1 MNLFWYNFWY
11 SDKNAS
17 LLMHSDLLINRL
29 VYTYISFGL
38 HFHKNFFVN
47 PFWFSSLKRKVTT
60 YKNEY
65 DLKYF
70 RTLEYRNKIF
80 NETSFIKLRKKK
92 KNAYFSRFWILKFQ
106 NWVVVNLYMFQP
118 YKTRRYKKKSF
129 YARTGFVTPQ
139 EHTIKAKERVLAFK
153 HDLARKYYLSLFLSN
168 QTYYNF

>member
-1 MNLFWYNFWY
+1 
-11 SDKNAS
+11 
-17 LLMHSDLLINRL
+17 MHSDLLINRL

-92 KNAYFSRFWILKFQ
+92 KTPIFLDF
-106 NWVVVNLYMFQP
+106 
-118 YKTRRYKKKSF
+118 
-129 YARTGFVTPQ
+129 GF
-139 EHTIKAKERVLAFK
+139 
-153 HDLARKYYLSLFLSN
+153 
-168 QTYYNF
+168 